1 MSNITMRQML
11 EAGVHFGHQTRSWSP
26 KMGPYIYGERNKI
39 HIVNLER
46 TLPMFKD
53 ALNFLG
59 KMVANGGTVLIVG
72 TKRAASKQV
81 REAAERCESPYV
93 NHRWL
98 GGMLTNFKTVKNSIQ
113 RLKDLETEAAEGG
126 FDKLSK
132 KEGLSLS
139 RERAKLDRSLSGI
152 KDMPGLPDVLFII
165 DVKQE
170 YIAVAEAKKLGI
182 PVVAVVDTNCTPDG
196 IDYVIPGNDDAIRAI
211 RLYVES
217 VADAIIEGKKATRLE
232 VATDSDEYV
241 EVDDSGQA
249 VHTKV
254 TIMPKKAAA
263 TGNGQA
269 QPEETT
275 SEITDPQPPVEAA
288 ADTGSTVEPATVP
301 SAPETEVPVADSDA
315 TTTELPLTAINGIG
329 KVIAAKLEQ
338 CGYATVE
345 QIATLTDAGLARLDE
360 ELDLK
365 KRIERE
371 DWVGQAKALIG
382 AE

>member
-1 MSNITMRQML
+1 MSDITMRQML

-26 KMGPYIYGERNKI
+26 KMGPYIYGERSKI

-53 ALNFLG
+53 AMNFLG

-81 REAAERCESPYV
+81 REAAERCGSPYV

-113 RLKDLETEAAEGG
+113 RLKDLESEAADGG

-132 KEGLSLS
+132 KEGLSLT
-139 RERAKLDRSLSGI
+139 RERAKLDRSLAGI
-152 KDMPGLPDVLFII
+152 KDMPGLPDVLFVI

-170 YIAVAEAKKLGI
+170 YIAVAEANKLGI

-217 VADAIIEGKKATRLE
+217 VADAIIDGKKATKLE

-241 EVDDSGQA
+241 EVDDAGQA
-249 VHTKV
+249 VNTKT
-254 TIMPKKAAA
+254 TIVPKKVVAE
-263 TGNGQA
+263 GNGSA
-269 QPEETT
+269 LSGEAGEE
-275 SEITDPQPPVEAA
+275 PKPPVETA
-288 ADTGSTVEPATVP
+288 ADADSTVKPATDLP
-301 SAPETEVPVADSDA
+301 QAEPETEAPAAQSSPI
-315 TTTELPLTAINGIG
+315 TNELPLTAINGIG

-338 CGYATVE
+338 SGYATVE
-345 QIATLTDAGLARLDE
+345 QIAALSDADLAKLDE
-360 ELDLK
+360 ALDLK
-365 KRIERE
+365 NRIERE
-371 DWVGQAKALIG
+371 DWVGQAKALV
-382 AE
+382 AAK